1 MTNNNQTMTCLTPYV
16 LTNERIIKI
25 VNNNFYN
32 VKKKQTNIKDKKQ
45 TKTNINFYTPDVKDG
60 LFWSFYIVY
69 NSLDNYELLS
79 RTKFK
84 EERDF
89 KINFI
94 NQVKSHKVFFKK
106 LKVKYNHVENR
117 FINEEKIDLQSFLVL
132 CAYYKVNI
140 ILLNQKIYYK
150 FNFSDTSSY
159 SIFQVNNDNKI
170 SIDYSKNNDS
180 KFDYYEKNLVEVNPL
195 RNDLFAISYYKQN
208 ELLCM
213 ANKLQIDVI
222 NNKTQKNKKK
232 DLLYS
237 DIRIELNKYILRL

>member
-1 MTNNNQTMTCLTPYV
+1 MTIKHPAMKSLAPYV

-32 VKKKQTNIKDKKQ
+32 VKKKQANKKDKNLA
-45 TKTNINFYTPDVKDG
+45 KTNNNFYTPDVKDG
-60 LFWSFYIVY
+60 LFWCFYIVY
-69 NSLDNYELLS
+69 NSLDSYELLS
-79 RTKFK
+79 RSKFK

-94 NQVKSHKVFFKK
+94 NQIKSQKVFFKK
-106 LKVKYNHVENR
+106 LKVKYNHVENS
-117 FINEEKIDLQSFLVL
+117 FINEEKIDLYSFLVL

-140 ILLNQKIYYK
+140 ILVNQKIYYK

-159 SIFQVNNDNKI
+159 SIFQVGNDNKF
-170 SIDYSKNNDS
+170 SIDYSKNNHL
-180 KFDYYEKNLVEVNPL
+180 KVDYYEKNLVEVNPL
-195 RNDLFAISYYKQN
+195 RNDLFAISYYKQI
-208 ELLCM
+208 ELLEM
-213 ANKLQIDVI
+213 ANKLQVDIV

-237 DIRIELNKYILRL
+237 DIRIEINKYILRL